1 MLSKAAEQ
9 CTEYLIKYNKITEQQ
24 KSIYKYGFELLV
36 STAVCIGA
44 ILVCGILGGYGK
56 EAIIFLLSFI
66 PIRITAGGYH
76 AGSYGR
82 CFIMTNAIAAGC
94 IMIAE
99 WMHSIGNRC
108 VNAVAFVMGAGA
120 VWYIWKNAPI
130 IPHRYQGKTARYEIN
145 RIYSHRILWI
155 QGSIFSIYWFVG
167 NERGYLIAV
176 TSFIVAIMMEMA
188 KRGGELIWIQY

>member
-44 ILVCGILGGYGK
+44 ILVCGIFGGYGK
-56 EAIIFLLSFI
+56 ETIIFLLSFI

-82 CFIMTNAIAAGC
+82 CD
-94 IMIAE
+94 
-99 WMHSIGNRC
+99 RPLDQ
-108 VNAVAFVMGAGA
+108 AV
-120 VWYIWKNAPI
+120 
-130 IPHRYQGKTARYEIN
+130 
-145 RIYSHRILWI
+145 ILAD
-155 QGSIFSIYWFVG
+155 GSMVLCWC
-167 NERGYLIAV
+167 ELIAKDEV
-176 TSFIVAIMMEMA
+176 IMLTEIMPHLNYENYFNYNI
-188 KRGGELIWIQY
+188 K

>member
-1 MLSKAAEQ
+1 MNLRAKMLSKAAEQ

-82 CFIMTNAIAAGC
+82 CDRPLNQAVILADGSMVLCRRDWNREAI
-94 IMIAE
+94 
-99 WMHSIGNRC
+99 IGN
-108 VNAVAFVMGAGA
+108 VKESS
-120 VWYIWKNAPI
+120 IEQLWKSS
-130 IPHRYQGKTARYEIN
+130 K
-145 RIYSHRILWI
+145 
-155 QGSIFSIYWFVG
+155 
-167 NERGYLIAV
+167 
-176 TSFIVAIMMEMA
+176 MMEYQ
-188 KRGGELIWIQY
+188 KKIIENNYRNQIVF

>member
-76 AGSYGR
+76 AGSYFGR
-82 CFIMTNAIAAGC
+82 WIDGIMSQRL
-94 IMIAE
+94 E
-99 WMHSIGNRC
+99 PRGNYWQCKGIFNRTT
-108 VNAVAFVMGAGA
+108 ME
-120 VWYIWKNAPI
+120 I
-130 IPHRYQGKTARYEIN
+130 I
-145 RIYSHRILWI
+145 
-155 QGSIFSIYWFVG
+155 
-167 NERGYLIAV
+167 
-176 TSFIVAIMMEMA
+176 
-188 KRGGELIWIQY
+188 